1 MSTSLINDAIQ
12 GITKDLNDLTSKFS
26 DDALKLQARKA
37 ASSFS
42 KIGTELNKTFS
53 GFESITKDLDD
64 VISGFDAS
72 IELLND
78 ATIKGGIAQ
87 MSSDIKELEKQ
98 LPKDIFQKLNK
109 EIPASAASD
118 LAAITG
124 QAATAATGA
133 LNVIV
138 SSGAPEAM
146 VAALGGAT
154 KKLGEVIQSDDVKNV
169 LKELQKIDVS
179 EVASKLTGSIDG
191 LVPQLNAI
199 GANLSNELAGLTSTL
214 PGTLSNLAN
223 QFTPLTNEL
232 STAMTGLSAGMAGSL
247 SGIEAKFP
255 KDLTLLSKEAQNA
268 VAELSKVT
276 AGAPGVLNSVSGQLT
291 KAIPTLNAQLTNV
304 VTALPGELNR
314 VAPTLNS
321 LAERANNI
329 ITNMTPIPLSIL
341 DEIDADIDIDT
352 ILGDVSKDLLKTID
366 KLPIESLFPAANQLL
381 QKVDV
386 TQLQA
391 VIPFKELNTQLIS
404 DLNTGLAKATSLI
417 DNGLSGVLNN
427 ALEQATKQLDNGLRQ
442 ISGIVVPKQIKNQVF
457 PLLQNQ
463 DFTQAA
469 KTLQREITKI
479 NPEKILNVSQLTTQL
494 QGLNVSISSQ
504 LKAVN
509 QTITAPKTGSGAIP
523 VKKLTAKASTTGS
536 AATESG
542 PSKYSYVA
550 TEEEL
555 IVEFKSIKRE
565 ITEAIIHWT
574 ETRLDQ
580 DLSVEDLEK
589 YASTSGANI
598 PYHYLIRRNGTLQR
612 GLDREET
619 GEALKNGHE
628 KYALQFAF
636 VGGINTS
643 QRSRASDE
651 IYKTK
656 DSFTAEQ
663 MKTFKT
669 IVRILYE
676 SKPGIQILGHNDIDD
691 TQVDPGFD
699 VVDYTESEFNKT
711 IVLENPLLKGPMTAQ
726 EIIAYRRVSNA
737 Q

>member
-1 MSTSLINDAIQ
+1 MSISLINDAFQ

-26 DDALKLQARKA
+26 NEALKLQARKA

-42 KIGTELNKTFS
+42 KIGTELNKSFS

-64 VISGFDAS
+64 VIPGFDAS

-78 ATIKGGIAQ
+78 ATIRGGVAQ
-87 MSSDIKELEKQ
+87 MSSDITELEKQ
-98 LPKDIFQKLNK
+98 LPRDIFQKLNK
-109 EIPASAASD
+109 EISSSAATD
-118 LAAITG
+118 LSAITG

-191 LVPQLNAI
+191 LDPSLDVKET
-199 GANLSNELAGLTSTL
+199 NLSNELAGLTTPL
-214 PGTLSNLAN
+214 PGTLSNLTN

-247 SGIEAKFP
+247 SGIEAKIP
-255 KDLTLLSKEAQNA
+255 NDLTLLSKEAQNA
-268 VAELSKVT
+268 VAELSRAT
-276 AGAPGVLNSVSGQLT
+276 AGAPGTTNIVSGKIT
-291 KAIPTLNAQLTNV
+291 KSVPTLNTQLTNI
-304 VTALPGELNR
+304 VTTLPGELNR
-314 VAPTLNS
+314 SAPTLNS

-329 ITNMTPIPLSIL
+329 ITNMTPIPLGVL
-341 DEIDADIDIDT
+341 DEIDVNIDVDV
-352 ILGDVSKDLLKTID
+352 ILGDVSKNLLKTINR
-366 KLPIESLFPAANQLL
+366 LPVESLFPAANELL

-386 TQLQA
+386 TQLQP
-391 VIPFKELNTQLIS
+391 VVPFKEDNTKLIS
-404 DLNTGLAKATSLI
+404 ELNTGLARATSLI

-427 ALEQATKQLDNGLRQ
+427 ALEQTTKQLDNGLRQ
-442 ISGIVVPKQIKNQVF
+442 ISGVVVPKKVKNQVF

-463 DFTQAA
+463 DFVQAA
-469 KTLQREITKI
+469 KILQREITKI
-479 NPEKILNVSQLTTQL
+479 DPKRVLNVSQLTNEL
-494 QGLNVSISSQ
+494 QKLNVSISSQ
-504 LKAVN
+504 LKAAN
-509 QTITAPKTGSGAIP
+509 QTITASNAGSGAIP
-523 VKKLTAKASTTGS
+523 VKQLTPRRSTTGS
-536 AATESG
+536 TAATTG
-542 PSKYSYVA
+542 PGKYSYVA

-565 ITEAIIHWT
+565 ITEVIIHWT

-589 YASTSGANI
+589 YALTSGANI